1 MLFYDL
7 VLVSF
12 VYSQAKIILLWL
24 LLFFIVHKNN
34 TPLDTQPDI
43 CHPFPFFTTRRPLLD
58 FGEMRGWQM
67 SGCMSNWF
75 KIIGHG
81 IALSYPE

>member
-1 MLFYDL
+1 MLFYKL

-24 LLFFIVHKNN
+24 LLFFIFHKNN

-43 CHPFPFFTTRRPLLD
+43 CHPFPFFTTRQPLLD
-58 FGEMRGWQM
+58 FGEMRGLQM

-81 IALSYPE
+81 IALE